1 MQVLLFYLS
10 PNTEI
15 TLIPLNKLF
24 TRKLGILLN
33 LNKYFNHYKIK
44 MKTFFQEWE
53 VEIVFGTDL
62 LEKKKVEAR
71 RQLEE
76 PVESGFGIRRSS
88 RRCALESSV
97 KRYKNKT
104 ITSKGN
110 IIELLW
116 LMTNLL

>member
-1 MQVLLFYLS
+1 
-10 PNTEI
+10 
-15 TLIPLNKLF
+15 
-24 TRKLGILLN
+24 
-33 LNKYFNHYKIK
+33 

-97 KRYKNKT
+97 KRYKNRT

-110 IIELLW
+110 IIELL
-116 LMTNLL
+116 